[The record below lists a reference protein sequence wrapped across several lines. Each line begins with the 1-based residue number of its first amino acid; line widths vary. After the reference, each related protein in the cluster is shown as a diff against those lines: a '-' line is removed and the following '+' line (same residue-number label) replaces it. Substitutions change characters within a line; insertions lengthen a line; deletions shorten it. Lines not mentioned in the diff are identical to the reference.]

1 MDLHAD
7 VSLLQTVME
16 ETRIT
21 FPLPVLE
28 HRLEPMSVFAF
39 VRDVP
44 VKFELSPVGSEYE
57 RGEESVDSSPVDR
70 TPLVHSTASEGSAST
85 GSQDLRGMP
94 REEWHNTLRLRGGG
108 DIVGGKRTREGQV
121 ENQTDT
127 VVPPILQ
134 LTWMDERDRLL
145 LQGDMLVGGRLE
157 VKVHLNQILSRLNTD
172 HQWVTLLDCRSR
184 LLFSRDSRVANRST
198 LYEGK
203 LVREVSVLDQYEFL
217 ADSGVTIQ
225 GLLTMDTIVQW
236 REQSS
241 LYEHSPYMLDAFA
254 AMKRSKDAD
263 RLRLN
268 PVDDEMIQMISP
280 ETIPVVFILLAYKE
294 AKGSIR
300 HYVGQQYDISA
311 WWDMLARDKHPLYT
325 DVVKAYVRAV
335 RSSGFVHDKVIV
347 SSAPVM
353 YTRDLMHYSM
363 WTAKLTGFYKSW
375 IPLLEDSKRVLP
387 QICEFLPE
395 YIYEEFEVPAGLERH
410 EVPWQ
415 YILRWWNYQRD
426 NGTDVF
432 MTVMTRERRR
442 LQLENRL
449 AQGREA
455 AVTENA
461 RAVAH
466 TA

>member
-1 MDLHAD
+1 
-7 VSLLQTVME
+7 
-16 ETRIT
+16 
-21 FPLPVLE
+21 
-28 HRLEPMSVFAF
+28 
-39 VRDVP
+39 
-44 VKFELSPVGSEYE
+44 
-57 RGEESVDSSPVDR
+57 
-70 TPLVHSTASEGSAST
+70 
-85 GSQDLRGMP
+85 
-94 REEWHNTLRLRGGG
+94 
-108 DIVGGKRTREGQV
+108 
-121 ENQTDT
+121 
-127 VVPPILQ
+127 
-134 LTWMDERDRLL
+134 
-145 LQGDMLVGGRLE
+145 
-157 VKVHLNQILSRLNTD
+157 
-172 HQWVTLLDCRSR
+172 
-184 LLFSRDSRVANRST
+184 
-198 LYEGK
+198 
-203 LVREVSVLDQYEFL
+203 
-217 ADSGVTIQ
+217 
-225 GLLTMDTIVQW
+225 
-236 REQSS
+236 
-241 LYEHSPYMLDAFA
+241 
-254 AMKRSKDAD
+254 
-263 RLRLN
+263 
-268 PVDDEMIQMISP
+268 
-280 ETIPVVFILLAYKE
+280 
-294 AKGSIR
+294 
-300 HYVGQQYDISA
+300 
-311 WWDMLARDKHPLYT
+311 MLARDKHPLYT

-375 IPLLEDSKRVLP
+375 IPLLEDRKRVLP

-455 AVTENA
+455 AVTDND